1 MIVKAMGTRGSVPVS
16 GPTKRK
22 YGGNTTCWRIRST
35 RVSSDHEIIID
46 AGTGLI
52 PLTEELSLKD
62 LKSLTIFFT
71 HYHADHL
78 NGMGLCPI
86 MYIKSITKQV
96 FGPLDNGKGALDAV
110 KYTFQKPYFP
120 VTDEQIKSSF
130 ASLMNNGI
138 ASNHILAFYQDL
150 NTSITLSEYE
160 DTIAKEKQIE
170 FTKDGQ
176 KIKVNLTDVLI
187 CRNMEVQHPDKCVA
201 YRFEEY
207 GKNPINKK
215 VELTSCF
222 VLITDCESHVAIP
235 SFYKT
240 FI

>member
-1 MIVKAMGTRGSVPVS
+1 MGTRGSVPVS